1 VSASETPRPETLIAV
16 GRVGRPHGLDGAFV
30 VENASTD
37 PDRFTVGAR
46 VYVEGGPAEVVESKR
61 AGRRLVVRLDR
72 EPRRG
77 AVLEVPRA
85 SLPAAEDGSFYAF
98 ELVGLSVEEEGG
110 RSLGKVQE
118 VTTGVANDI
127 LELDS
132 GIALP
137 MVEDCIRSVDREQGL
152 ILVSP
157 GFVDP
162 S

>member
-1 VSASETPRPETLIAV
+1 LSETDRIAV
-16 GRVGRPHGLDGAFV
+16 GRVGRPHGLNGAFV
-30 VENASTD
+30 VEHASDD
-37 PDRFTVGAR
+37 PDRFAVGAR
-46 VYVEGGPAEVVESKR
+46 LYVDGSPSEIVESKR
-61 AGRRLVVRLDR
+61 AGGRPVVKLDR
-72 EPRRG
+72 KVDRG
-77 AVLEVPRA
+77 AVLEVLRA
-85 SLPAAEDGSFYAF
+85 SLPAADEGSFYAF

-110 RSLGKVQE
+110 RTLGKVKD

-157 GFVDP
+157 GFADP

>member
-1 VSASETPRPETLIAV
+1 V

-30 VENASTD
+30 VENASSD
-37 PDRFTVGAR
+37 PDRFAVGSR
-46 VYVEGGPAEVVESKR
+46 LHVEGALAEVVESKR
-61 AGRRLVVRLDR
+61 AGGRLVVRLDR

-77 AVLEVPRA
+77 AVLEVPKA
-85 SLPAAEDGSFYAF
+85 SLPVPEAGSFYAF

-110 RSLGKVQE
+110 RSLGKVQD
-118 VTTGVANDI
+118 VTTGVANDV

-157 GFVDP
+157 GFADP

>member
-1 VSASETPRPETLIAV
+1 LFPTDLIAV

-30 VENASTD
+30 VEDPSTD
-37 PDRFTVGAR
+37 PDRFAVGAR
-46 VYVEGGPAEVVESKR
+46 LYVEGGLAEVVESKR

-72 EPRRG
+72 EPGRG
-77 AVLEVPRA
+77 AVLAVPRA
-85 SLPAAEDGSFYAF
+85 SLPSPGDGSYYAF

-110 RSLGKVQE
+110 RVLGKVQD

-132 GIALP
+132 GVALP
-137 MVEDCIRSVDREQGL
+137 MVEDCIRSVDREQGV